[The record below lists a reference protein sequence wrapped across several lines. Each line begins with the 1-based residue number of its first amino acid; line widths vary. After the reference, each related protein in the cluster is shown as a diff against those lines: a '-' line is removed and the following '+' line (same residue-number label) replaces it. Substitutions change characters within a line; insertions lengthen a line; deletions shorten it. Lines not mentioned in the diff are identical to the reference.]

1 MNSFLNEFRLKNAF
15 SEKFFKRSF
24 KEPLKREKQEKT
36 LVQDQTN
43 TLILLRFYIEK
54 FLRVGFVGNAGAT
67 PYCKEVYKLN
77 VFNKGILKIGRVFD
91 GFIKTL
97 KDIKNTFKYRLMLA
111 KNMKNN
117 KKNYK

>member
-1 MNSFLNEFRLKNAF
+1 MGGDIL
-15 SEKFFKRSF
+15 EKIIVKCKKCS
-24 KEPLKREKQEKT
+24 KQMKII
-36 LVQDQTN
+36 N
-43 TLILLRFYIEK
+43 KSGKYRC
-54 FLRVGFVGNAGAT
+54 

-77 VFNKGILKIGRVFD
+77 VFNKGILKIGRVLD